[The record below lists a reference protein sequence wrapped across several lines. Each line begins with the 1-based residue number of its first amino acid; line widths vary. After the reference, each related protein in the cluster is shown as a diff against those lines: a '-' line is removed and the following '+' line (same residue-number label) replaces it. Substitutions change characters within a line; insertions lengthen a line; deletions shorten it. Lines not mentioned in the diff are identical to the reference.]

1 MMRIQRSVSDS
12 PVRTPALAVIGT
24 WDPLLPV
31 HKELFQKLA
40 RKGAKTGL
48 TPVVVI
54 LFPSP
59 VRLLNRD
66 PDICLEYTDL
76 RARVALIREC
86 AAVKIL
92 TVRMTREDLDASTRS
107 FFDLIGSHIAL
118 RELWLGANQSLGR
131 CKQGSD
137 GAIAALA
144 RKRKI
149 SLRRLEVC
157 KGSKAGGMALRFL
170 QVGKVRDAIKCAG
183 NAPTW
188 RRPRSGVLRLN
199 WRPGNYIALPI
210 SRPSLD
216 TVSTLAP
223 ILVKIMPARS
233 GGTLE
238 WPAPDV
244 EWLSFVAGPADYVS
258 AGIGKGPRGSRK
270 ARST

>member
-31 HKELFQKLA
+31 HKDLFQKLA

-48 TPVVVI
+48 TPVVII

-86 AAVKIL
+86 SAVKIL

-118 RELWLGANQSLGR
+118 RELWLGANQSLG
-131 CKQGSD
+131 
-137 GAIAALA
+137 
-144 RKRKI
+144 
-149 SLRRLEVC
+149 RLEVC

-233 GGTLE
+233 GATLE